1 MINPVITKKSKPYE
15 TEEGCLSLTG
25 VRKTT
30 RYTDIEVEYLDMNFR
45 KHTQKY
51 SGYKAQIIQY
61 EVDHCNGIII

>member
-1 MINPVITKKSKPYE
+1 M
-15 TEEGCLSLTG
+15 SLTG